1 MKKFTLCIQC
11 LALITLLNFS
21 SCKKK
26 VLELEPQ
33 ATNSPAMDAQNINV
47 VNGRLVFDN
56 RRSFEEEISSSP
68 SNNNSVARVAKKH
81 EGFVSM
87 WDYYKNKKSYNTRGR
102 ISSDTLPVLDDY
114 LATILSP
121 EGLIQIGKWIFKI
134 NLPEEKCYVLEESN
148 IESYSDL
155 INENVSNHVRVFPT
169 SETVL
174 DVLAEENSAK
184 ISKGL
189 FCKESGARSENDKE
203 KDISYELEGK
213 VYKFKLKHGYQ
224 KAAIYFSL
232 MSKVVFGNYH
242 GGRAT
247 IIYTYKYKP
256 KCRDEESNPRYPN
269 YDATRNDPTGK
280 ETERSYT
287 RRHYEG
293 TRGLN
298 KYYLTT
304 SFDYSEYNA
313 GLVFPVFPLDPISE
327 GY

>member
-1 MKKFTLCIQC
+1 
-11 LALITLLNFS
+11 
-21 SCKKK
+21 
-26 VLELEPQ
+26 
-33 ATNSPAMDAQNINV
+33 MDAQKITV
-47 VNGRLVFDN
+47 VNGRLVFEN

-87 WDYYKNKKSYNTRGR
+87 WDYYKNKKAYNTRGR
-102 ISSDTLPVLDDY
+102 IRSDTLPVLDDY

-189 FCKESGARSENDKE
+189 FCKERGARSDKE
-203 KDISYELEGK
+203 ADVSYEIKGYDYLYIRK
-213 VYKFKLKHGYQ
+213 LKLKHGYQ
-224 KAAIYFSL
+224 KARVYFSL
-232 MSKVVFGNYH
+232 MSKAVFENYD
-242 GGRAT
+242 GRAT
-247 IIYTYKYKP
+247 IIYTYKFKP
-256 KCRDEESNPRYPN
+256 NCRDEEWNPN
-269 YDATRNDPTGK
+269 YPSYNYTRND
-280 ETERSYT
+280 EFARSHT
-287 RRHYEG
+287 RRHYQG

-298 KYYLTT
+298 KFTLITT
-304 SFDYSEYNA
+304 FDYSPHEADLWETPKYT
-313 GLVFPVFPLDPISE
+313 LDPIGE